1 VLGVVVLSTEAAQK
15 PKNPSSPAAKP
26 MVSRLA
32 AGGKWIRN
40 LALTIKSQKTRNSA
54 IFLLDYLDKIV
65 DKTPIST
72 GVVDGKT
79 TTQFSPATDQWGP
92 PGTGVSSGRG
102 AGQDREEGSL

>member
-1 VLGVVVLSTEAAQK
+1 
-15 PKNPSSPAAKP
+15 
-26 MVSRLA
+26 
-32 AGGKWIRN
+32 
-40 LALTIKSQKTRNSA
+40 
-54 IFLLDYLDKIV
+54 LLDYLDKIV

-79 TTQFSPATDQWGP
+79 TTQFSPATDQWGH